1 MWRARG
7 VIRVRAGVLN
17 IEELVCCDGAVLVLL
32 PPTADNTDNAFVS
45 VSRSTMTCCGVC
57 SILPMVRGGDNGARE
72 MRCEQGKILRQD
84 I

>member
-1 MWRARG
+1 M
-7 VIRVRAGVLN
+7 RAGVLN

-32 PPTADNTDNAFVS
+32 PPTADNTDKAFVS

-57 SILPMVRGGDNGARE
+57 SILLMVRGGGWT
-72 MRCEQGKILRQD
+72 MGQGKCVVGKVRFFDQD